1 MAENTA
7 RYKSSTIHPNTPVVP
22 PADTL
27 RIIPQAWDKGRSSTN
42 CRIPIGI
49 CSVEKNVLHRKDIG
63 MMMYDVKRGA
73 SV

>member
-27 RIIPQAWDKGRSSTN
+27 RIISQACDSGKSSTN
-42 CRIPIGI
+42 CRIPMGI
-49 CSVEKNVLHRKDIG
+49 CSVEKKVLHRKDMG
-63 MMMYDVKRGA
+63 MMIYDVKRGA